1 MCELSERFNIEPVVE
16 RLHRQSAQ
24 VIKEIDACDKEFR
37 HKFKEIRIRPIED
50 DAAPHVEQRRLD
62 DEFKNSSTKKKQW
75 PT

>member
-24 VIKEIDACDKEFR
+24 VIKEIEFR